1 MGVGFFPANFYFQ
14 KTIFLVV
21 PWNKL
26 SIKQEALKALGLLIT
41 VHVPF
46 SVVQLLTLGT
56 FST

>member
-1 MGVGFFPANFYFQ
+1 MGFFPANFYSFR
-14 KTIFLVV
+14 KTIFLAV

-26 SIKQEALKALGLLIT
+26 SVKQEALKALGLLIT
-41 VHVPF
+41 AHVPF